1 MEFLLAIT
9 ACCLG
14 FLVAWFARSRRL
26 SAWQAAAADSER
38 FGAQGISF
46 ARDLFPLLCAVLL
59 FFAPFTPARFFALF
73 FLFAPVYCRL
83 SEKPYK
89 TNVAAPAAKDAE
101 ILTADAAAMWQYYT
115 RFCNERNHFLPPDN
129 VQETPVLRVAH
140 RTSPT
145 NIGMMLCSCLAARDL
160 SLISSETLC
169 EMLERTLDSVEKLPR
184 WHGNLLNWYD
194 TETLEAL
201 SPRFVSSVDS
211 GNFLCCLTALSEGL
225 SELKGTFVSPL
236 QACALVRLLGIG
248 VRTGTEKE
256 PPPKKTT
263 PFR

>member
-1 MEFLLAIT
+1 
-9 ACCLG
+9 
-14 FLVAWFARSRRL
+14 
-26 SAWQAAAADSER
+26 
-38 FGAQGISF
+38 
-46 ARDLFPLLCAVLL
+46 
-59 FFAPFTPARFFALF
+59 
-73 FLFAPVYCRL
+73 
-83 SEKPYK
+83 
-89 TNVAAPAAKDAE
+89 
-101 ILTADAAAMWQYYT
+101 MWQYYT

-225 SELKGTFVSPL
+225 SEYASQCPKLWDVRARADALRASCDLAALYDWRRNLFYIGYDLEKNAFSDAHYDLLMSESRMMSYYARRFAASAQKALGRALAGDVAL
-236 QACALVRLLGIG
+236 GRLHRRACVVGND
-248 VRTGTEKE
+248 V
-256 PPPKKTT
+256 
-263 PFR
+263 